1 MDMPG
6 PKAPRL
12 VEVIHEEFCRKQ
24 VSQEG
29 ESCLKAWVD
38 CQEECLFLRRGRR
51 YSHLSKILQ

>member
-51 YSHLSKILQ
+51 YPI